1 MAPSTRS
8 AKEPRLNF
16 GASKAR
22 AAAPPTK
29 TTTTGPADAIT
40 KLFRREFAAMISV
53 PPSNALALESGDP
66 RKSKLSVEVLAMN
79 QQISSD
85 GTQST
90 LQICA
95 AVDSKGREVGERWVN
110 RSVGFREFFPLVGR
124 VPKRPRQLE
133 DEDEERNAGM
143 DDEEAESRKKRTN
156 KPHPVKRSKTDPTW
170 TSSSSRRNRD
180 KSSKSSSSSRH
191 ERPSQDAGED
201 VDSGD
206 ETETGL
212 SSYGRGKRACHGR
225 STASGSAVASTS
237 RMGTSPLPY
246 ELRPVKSEDA
256 ADELSSLCGA
266 VDDLAVRT
274 TVEPETDA
282 ELGTSTRRSQ
292 KGKGKAIA

>member
-8 AKEPRLNF
+8 AKEPRLGF

-22 AAAPPTK
+22 AAAPPVK
-29 TTTTGPADAIT
+29 SSTTGPADAMT

-53 PPSNALALESGDP
+53 PPSTALALESSDS
-66 RKSKLSVEVLAMN
+66 RHKSKLSVEVLAMN

-133 DEDEERNAGM
+133 EEDEPDR
-143 DDEEAESRKKRTN
+143 DDEGMEDDDEGESRKKRAK
-156 KPHPVKRSKTDPTW
+156 KPHPVKRSKSDRPS

-180 KSSKSSSSSRH
+180 KPSKSSSSRR
-191 ERPSQDAGED
+191 ERPDED

-206 ETETGL
+206 ETETGPS

-225 STASGSAVASTS
+225 SGVASTS
-237 RMGTSPLPY
+237 RLGTSPLPY
-246 ELRPVKSEDA
+246 DLRPVKSEQV

-282 ELGTSTRRSQ
+282 EVGTSARRSQ
-292 KGKGKAIA
+292 KGKGKATA

>member
-22 AAAPPTK
+22 AAAPPAK
-29 TTTTGPADAIT
+29 TTTTGPADAMT

-53 PPSNALALESGDP
+53 PPSTALALESSDS
-66 RKSKLSVEVLAMN
+66 RFKSKLSVEVLAMN

-133 DEDEERNAGM
+133 EDEPDRDAEEM
-143 DDEEAESRKKRTN
+143 QDEEEAESRKKRAK
-156 KPHPVKRSKTDPTW
+156 KPHPVKRSKSDRTS

-180 KSSKSSSSSRH
+180 KPSKSSSSRR
-191 ERPSQDAGED
+191 ERPDED

-206 ETETGL
+206 ETETGP
-212 SSYGRGKRACHGR
+212 SSYGRGKRACTGR
-225 STASGSAVASTS
+225 SGVASTS
-237 RMGTSPLPY
+237 WPGTSPSPY
-246 ELRPVKSEDA
+246 DLRPVKSEEV

-274 TVEPETDA
+274 TVEPETDV
-282 ELGTSTRRSQ
+282 EVGTSTRRSQ
-292 KGKGKAIA
+292 KGKGKATA

>member
-1 MAPSTRS
+1 MTMAPSTRS

-22 AAAPPTK
+22 AAAPPAK
-29 TTTTGPADAIT
+29 TTTTGPADAMT

-53 PPSNALALESGDP
+53 PPSTALALESSDS
-66 RKSKLSVEVLAMN
+66 RYKSKLSVEVLAMN

-133 DEDEERNAGM
+133 EEDEPDRDAEEMEDED
-143 DDEEAESRKKRTN
+143 EAESRKKRAK
-156 KPHPVKRSKTDPTW
+156 KPHPVKRSKSDRTSTSS
-170 TSSSSRRNRD
+170 SSSSRRNRD
-180 KSSKSSSSSRH
+180 KPSKSSSSRR
-191 ERPSQDAGED
+191 ERPDED

-206 ETETGL
+206 ETETGPS
-212 SSYGRGKRACHGR
+212 SSYGRGKRACTGR
-225 STASGSAVASTS
+225 SGVASTS
-237 RMGTSPLPY
+237 WSGTSPSPY
-246 ELRPVKSEDA
+246 DLRPVKSEEV

-282 ELGTSTRRSQ
+282 EVGTSTRRSL
-292 KGKGKAIA
+292 KGKGKATA

>member
-16 GASKAR
+16 GASKPR
-22 AAAPPTK
+22 AAAPPAK
-29 TTTTGPADAIT
+29 ATTTGPADAMT
-40 KLFRREFAAMISV
+40 KLFRREYAAMISV
-53 PPSNALALESGDP
+53 PPSTALALESSDS
-66 RKSKLSVEVLAMN
+66 RYKSKLSVEVLAMN

-85 GTQST
+85 GTQSV

-133 DEDEERNAGM
+133 EEDEPDRDAEEM
-143 DDEEAESRKKRTN
+143 EDDEEGESRKKRAK
-156 KPHPVKRSKTDPTW
+156 KPHPVKRSKSDRTSTSSSTRRNRDKPSK
-170 TSSSSRRNRD
+170 SSSSRR
-180 KSSKSSSSSRH
+180 
-191 ERPSQDAGED
+191 ERPDED

-206 ETETGL
+206 ETETGPS

-225 STASGSAVASTS
+225 AGVASTS
-237 RMGTSPLPY
+237 RLGTSPSPY
-246 ELRPVKSEDA
+246 DLRPVKSEEV

-266 VDDLAVRT
+266 VDELAVRT

-282 ELGTSTRRSQ
+282 EVGTSARRNN
-292 KGKGKAIA
+292 KGKGKATA